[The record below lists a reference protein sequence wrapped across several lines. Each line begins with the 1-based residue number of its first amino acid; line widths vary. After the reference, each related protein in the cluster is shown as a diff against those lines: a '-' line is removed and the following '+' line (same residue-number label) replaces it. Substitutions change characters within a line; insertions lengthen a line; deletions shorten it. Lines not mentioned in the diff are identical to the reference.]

1 MPSFPPPSSV
11 TICEINRH
19 LITADAFSDDIAKDT
34 YAKLT
39 GLIFRPVEFQA
50 DDLRTRDGGNCGD
63 QLGRNGEKGFSALIA
78 SFKRFFHPND
88 VHLLPKVNLQG
99 VSWHQ
104 HKHIMAF
111 ISGSNQVTIR
121 DYEDSEGKDPS
132 ILHGDF
138 QQEVKHVEWRP
149 NSGRTLSVACKGG
162 ICIWAAS
169 YPGNPA
175 SVRPGAASFVGAI
188 SKGSGMRWTLVDF
201 LKGHDGE
208 HISALSWSPDG
219 RYPCFCHLGH
229 VVLLFFLP
237 WLLGLKEEQFLAF
250 GFCVV
255 QHSGRLLFSCHT
267 YGCGTD
273 TSLEPL
279 AIQLTPLSVASSWS
293 QNWNVPIAM
302 HLQNLWIGTPIRRGL
317 GGISMLKWSPSGDY
331 FFSAKLYVPEPIQV
345 ITFDLSLNSL
355 SNDLL
360 LCSDGTFYLW
370 ETVTWTSQPWSSAS
384 GFVTGATWDP
394 ESRMILLAFS
404 ESSTLGSV
412 HFASKPPSLVAHL
425 LPVDLPEIAN
435 LTGSHGVEKI
445 AWDGSGERL
454 AVSFKDG
461 DESYQGL
468 IAIYDV
474 RRTPLIAATLFGFIR
489 GPGECPKP
497 LTFSFHDKFKQGP
510 LLSVIVRWNLRRL
523 LSPSVIKDVS
533 NTILLKSMLIVEAP
547 FCRKKTTVEVSF
559 CVVVYFSRGTFFSFE
574 GLDCWLKVR
583 ILCIALEEM
592 FLFSVV
598 EYGWLIRSFNNLRRG
613 NSISPLFITSIMK
626 RLESANAIAS
636 SLWWAFGF
644 YWIVAGGPSLLQDS
658 PRLYWLAVVF
668 LALDVFFMIFFIGVA
683 CIICVAL
690 FCCVPIVA
698 IVYAMTI
705 REGASVDDIR
715 QLPKYTFHCSYTP
728 KMSASTGS
736 GDDGDIDERDSRFQL
751 SECCICLTRYG
762 EGDELCSLPC
772 NHHFHFGCI
781 SKWLRINAI
790 CPLCKFNIKAN
801 GDALV

>member
-1 MPSFPPPSSV
+1 MPSFPPPASV

-50 DDLRTRDGGNCGD
+50 DDLRTRNGHNCDD
-63 QLGRNGEKGFSALIA
+63 QLGRNGEKGFSALVA
-78 SFKRFFHPND
+78 SFKRIFHPND

-104 HKHIMAF
+104 HKYIMAF

-132 ILHGDF
+132 ILQGDF
-138 QQEVKHVEWRP
+138 QQEVKLVEWRP

-208 HISALSWSPDG
+208 HISSLSWSPDG
-219 RYPCFCHLGH
+219 RY
-229 VVLLFFLP
+229 
-237 WLLGLKEEQFLAF
+237 LAT
-250 GFCVV
+250 G
-255 QHSGRLLFSCHT
+255 S
-267 YGCGTD
+267 Y
-273 TSLEPL
+273 E
-279 AIQLTPLSVASSWS
+279 SSAFTIWDVS
-293 QNWNVPIAM
+293 QG
-302 HLQNLWIGTPIRRGL
+302 IGTPIRRGL

-331 FFSAKLYVPEPIQV
+331 FFSAK
-345 ITFDLSLNSL
+345 F
-355 SNDLL
+355 
-360 LCSDGTFYLW
+360 DGTFYLW
-370 ETVTWTSQPWSSAS
+370 ETVTWTSQPWSSTS

-404 ESSTLGSV
+404 GSSTLGSV

-435 LTGSHGVEKI
+435 LTGSQSIEKI

-454 AVSFKDG
+454 AVSFKEG

-489 GPGECPKP
+489 GPGENPKP

-510 LLSVIVRWNLRRL
+510 LLSV
-523 LSPSVIKDVS
+523 
-533 NTILLKSMLIVEAP
+533 
-547 FCRKKTTVEVSF
+547 
-559 CVVVYFSRGTFFSFE
+559 
-574 GLDCWLKVR
+574 CW
-583 ILCIALEEM
+583 
-592 FLFSVV
+592 
-598 EYGWLIRSFNNLRRG
+598 
-613 NSISPLFITSIMK
+613 
-626 RLESANAIAS
+626 
-636 SLWWAFGF
+636 
-644 YWIVAGGPSLLQDS
+644 
-658 PRLYWLAVVF
+658 
-668 LALDVFFMIFFIGVA
+668 
-683 CIICVAL
+683 
-690 FCCVPIVA
+690 
-698 IVYAMTI
+698 
-705 REGASVDDIR
+705 
-715 QLPKYTFHCSYTP
+715 
-728 KMSASTGS
+728 STG
-736 GDDGDIDERDSRFQL
+736 L
-751 SECCICLTRYG
+751 CCTY
-762 EGDELCSLPC
+762 
-772 NHHFHFGCI
+772 
-781 SKWLRINAI
+781 
-790 CPLCKFNIKAN
+790 PLLFRSHVIP
-801 GDALV
+801 